1 MLTKM
6 FLISLLNHELVH
18 HHVVVVHHRVVL
30 VVHQLII
37 RNYIGLVLAHHH
49 GVGRVG

>member
-18 HHVVVVHHRVVL
+18 HHVVL
-30 VVHQLII
+30 VVHVHQLVI
-37 RNYIGLVLAHHH
+37 RNYIGLVMAHHH
-49 GVGRVG
+49 GVGCVG